1 MKALQSGR
9 DEVDVMTTTPV
20 REQLHKYIDSLPDD
34 IVQQIS
40 DFVLFVMAR
49 RSISSTYV
57 DWNNDQW
64 QDFVLEQFFREED
77 EVEYTLEDAQE
88 VYHP

>member
-1 MKALQSGR
+1 
-9 DEVDVMTTTPV
+9 MTTRSV

-49 RSISSTYV
+49 RTISSTYV

-88 VYHP
+88 VYHT